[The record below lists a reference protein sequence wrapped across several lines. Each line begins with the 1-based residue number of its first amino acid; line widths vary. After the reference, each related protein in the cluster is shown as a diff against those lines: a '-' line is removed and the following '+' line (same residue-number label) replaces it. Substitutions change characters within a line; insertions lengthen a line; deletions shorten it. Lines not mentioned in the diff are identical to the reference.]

1 MLGHNNPP
9 PRETAISAMNDLLAP
24 FSERRDQFI
33 AAAQRQKVRS
43 REEAADAADILK
55 LSGEVWVDIAQKRLD
70 VSNPYREAHAAAI
83 AKAGSFWEDCE
94 AAMKD
99 LRRRVKVFW
108 NEESSRVAAQQ
119 REQEAEEQRLLKGS
133 SEAAAAPVI
142 DITVPKPAP
151 IVGDYGGRVMA
162 DERKTYAVEDV
173 QLVPL
178 FILQS
183 PKVTRAI
190 CDVAKD
196 IAKHMIEI
204 PGIRIETVH
213 GSKVI

>member
-24 FSERRDQFI
+24 FTERRDQFI

-43 REEAADAADILK
+43 REEAADAADIIK
-55 LSGEVWVDIAQKRLD
+55 LAGEVWIDIAQKRLE

-83 AKAGSFWEDCE
+83 AKAGSFWENCE
-94 AAMKD
+94 EAMKD
-99 LRRRVKVFW
+99 LRRRVQTFW
-108 NEESSRVAAQQ
+108 REERARIAAQQ
-119 REQEAEEQRLLKGS
+119 AEQEAEERRLLD
-133 SEAAAAPVI
+133 AAAVPAPAPAI
-142 DITVPKPAP
+142 ELTAPKPAP
-151 IVGDYGGRVMA
+151 IIGDYGGRVMNS
-162 DERKTYAVEDV
+162 ERKTYAVEDV

-178 FILQS
+178 FILNS
-183 PKVTRAI
+183 PKVTKAI

-204 PGIRIETVH
+204 PGIRIDTIH
-213 GSKVI
+213 GSKVL